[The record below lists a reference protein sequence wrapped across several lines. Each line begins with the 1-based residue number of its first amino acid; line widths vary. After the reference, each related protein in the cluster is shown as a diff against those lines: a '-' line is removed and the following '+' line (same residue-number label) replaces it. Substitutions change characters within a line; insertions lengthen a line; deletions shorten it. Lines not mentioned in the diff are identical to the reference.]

1 MRSFYQLA
9 ISYHDYSYG
18 VYSIPFKKSLADV
31 MMNNRTRCEERLREG
46 SENKCVERANKTAS
60 LCQATTIS
68 VLFVVALQFI
78 KPHFHAKNAHILF
91 LVWLFVCMLLSQR
104 GWQRQFC
111 RSRLIISDDRWIP
124 CRVSLCVSIFC
135 SFMCLFLWHRGY
147 VSCVPACYDSS
158 SIVVL
163 IKIFTLCGCREWVKC
178 KHCHWTGFTW
188 YFLSI
193 EFFGGLLSGWL
204 CPAHLSPPF
213 PAG

>member
-1 MRSFYQLA
+1 MPGNHNKCTVCGCTA
-9 ISYHDYSYG
+9 
-18 VYSIPFKKSLADV
+18 VYKAALSCKKCSHSIPGLAV
-31 MMNNRTRCEERLREG
+31 C
-46 SENKCVERANKTAS
+46 
-60 LCQATTIS
+60 
-68 VLFVVALQFI
+68 
-78 KPHFHAKNAHILF
+78 
-91 LVWLFVCMLLSQR
+91 VCMLLSQR